1 MISFKARGKA
11 ACRRDYSFYGTNQTL
26 HPTGA
31 EIKLCR
37 AFVVSFFLFFLR
49 LMNRFISEI
58 KVKIIDDVQSSI
70 GSPVKL
76 KVAGDAETEVC

>member
-1 MISFKARGKA
+1 MISFKAHGKA
-11 ACRRDYSFYGTNQTL
+11 DCWRDYSFYGTNQTL

-31 EIKLCR
+31 EIKLYW
-37 AFVVSFFLFFLR
+37 AFVVSFFFLH
-49 LMNRFISEI
+49 LMNRLISEI